1 MIKAVLFDMDGILFD
16 SEKHYMAGTIEQMKA
31 YGYRGDIKDIYRI
44 IGTSMKETYEILYE
58 LLDRKVELDT
68 IIKNNEKY
76 FLEDHPL
83 DYKEL
88 MFDGVEE
95 VVKEL
100 KDKEIRLAV
109 CSSSPKETILEALSE
124 MGIKDYFEVVIS
136 SDEVSKS
143 KPEPDVYLK
152 AVELLE
158 IEKEDCIVYEDSRL
172 GVEAGINAGIYTI
185 GRRDD
190 RFYQDISEADYIV
203 NDIYELREWIRKE
216 NGYA

>member
-16 SEKHYMAGTIEQMKA
+16 SEIYYMNGTIEQMKA

-44 IGTSMKETYEILYE
+44 IGTSMKETYEILYN
-58 LLDRKVELDT
+58 LLEEKVPLET
-68 IIKNNEKY
+68 IIANNEKY

-83 DYKEL
+83 NYKEL

-95 VVKEL
+95 ELKEL
-100 KDKEIRLAV
+100 NEKGISCAV
-109 CSSSPKETILEALSE
+109 CSSSPKETIVEALE
-124 MGIKDYFEVVIS
+124 NMGIKNYFKVIIS

-158 IEKEDCIVYEDSRL
+158 VDKQDCIVYEDSRL

-190 RFYQDISEADYIV
+190 RFYQDINEANYIV
-203 NDIYELREWIRKE
+203 NDIYELRDWIRKE